1 MKRRNDGRYA
11 KSKNING
18 KRVFF
23 YSSEPTER
31 KALKDIE
38 NTPMSF
44 YILNGLISISK
55 LTLELTAYIL
65 SKYFKA
71 SNTLLSKRYLIII

>member
-1 MKRRNDGRYA
+1 MRQLIIDNYVINKPIEEILTLL
-11 KSKNING
+11 KLSLTNG
-18 KRVFF
+18 K
-23 YSSEPTER
+23 
-31 KALKDIE
+31 LKDIE